1 MSSKSKDCLQVSY
14 AKGLACVKGKHGELC
29 QSALNRKK
37 NHWNHG
43 WNHYQ
48 IHSVRPEIN
57 ECSEWLKILRNTHNI
72 RVIKILRYNGKL
84 YHICKLY
91 SHCFGFF
98 PCFSPYVN
106 SMTSDQYS
114 ARIWVFFHC
123 FCHSFF
129 EILLFWCILNNGNH

>member
-1 MSSKSKDCLQVSY
+1 MSSGFICEGTCLCKRQTR
-14 AKGLACVKGKHGELC
+14 GTH
-29 QSALNRKK
+29 SALNRKK
-37 NHWNHG
+37 NQWNHG

-57 ECSEWLKILRNTHNI
+57 ECSEWLKMLRNTHNI
-72 RVIKILRYNGKL
+72 RVIKILRYNGKI
-84 YHICKLY
+84 YYICKLY

-114 ARIWVFFHC
+114 TRIWVFFHC